1 MDYIKKKVAIRWQD
15 SYGALSG
22 WQEVEGFKPE
32 LLVITSYGTVVY
44 EDGTII
50 SIAQNYAEETEYTPE
65 QANGIMTI
73 PKDCILSITSLPDA
87 SCGEIGRGINDK

>member
-1 MDYIKKKVAIRWQD
+1 MSFLKKSVVIRWED
-15 SYGALSG
+15 SYGSLPG

-32 LLVITSYGTVVY
+32 PLTVTSFGTVVY
-44 EDGTII
+44 EDDTII

-73 PKDCILSITSLPDA
+73 PIDCIL
-87 SCGEIGRGINDK
+87 EIKPVEQSKGQ

>member
-15 SYGALSG
+15 SYGALPG
-22 WQEVEGFKPE
+22 WQEVAGFMPGW
-32 LLVITSYGTVVY
+32 LVVTSYGTVIY
-44 EDGTII
+44 EDDKII

-87 SCGEIGRGINDK
+87 SCGEIERGINDK